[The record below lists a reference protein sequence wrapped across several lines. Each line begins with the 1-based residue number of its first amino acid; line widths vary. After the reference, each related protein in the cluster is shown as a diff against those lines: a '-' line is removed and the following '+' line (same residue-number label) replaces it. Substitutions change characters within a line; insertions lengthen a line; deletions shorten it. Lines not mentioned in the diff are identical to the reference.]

1 MIACVG
7 CGDNQS
13 TDKECSN
20 CGAKISAEA
29 KFCSS
34 CGETVLDTSGSGN
47 KDDGSETECSHNWQ
61 SATCTEAK
69 TCSKCGETSGN
80 ALGHSYENGK
90 CKNCGTKSPVAN
102 SPATIVGIDNADIK
116 DDIITMFVDKST
128 ESIMLSSKVAT
139 TENTKWL
146 LYSETDRKIET
157 KKATLSKGWNT
168 YYILAQSLDESVE
181 KTYTL
186 KIYRSF
192 DVEIKYYDGDILLHS
207 SIVESGKSYT
217 PDYEYDKIGYT
228 SNGWVDEN
236 GEKYVA
242 HTIWENECLYAENP
256 IVLDEMSNFIFTS
269 TNTTCEITGVK
280 DITVSKIIVPD
291 YVTSIAN
298 SAFERFMNLTNITIG
313 NGVTSIGDKAFYYCS
328 CLTTVVIGNNVE
340 RIGDNAFFGC
350 GGLTSVT
357 IPSSVT
363 NIGKSAF
370 DCCSGLEQITIPH
383 GVKSIGSSAFR
394 YCERIST
401 ISIPNSVTSI
411 GSSAFF
417 GCSNLSSITLSNSIT
432 SLSNFIFY
440 LCSNLKNIT
449 IPNGIV
455 SIGDSAFANCTNLTS
470 ITIPTS
476 VKTIGD
482 SAFHACKKLTN
493 VTLGNSV
500 TSIGGSAFGAC
511 SSLTSITIPMSVNSI
526 GIYAFSG
533 CSKLVSVTL
542 ENPNGWICIYAATNT
557 TTNIPSTSLSD
568 PYTVAT
574 YLTSTSSKYR
584 DGDWK
589 RN

>member
-1 MIACVG
+1 MKKALIAVLCIIILIVCVG

-13 TDKECSN
+13 TEVKCSN
-20 CGAKISAEA
+20 CGAKISDEA

-34 CGETVLDTSGSGN
+34 CGETVLETSGS
-47 KDDGSETECSHNWQ
+47 
-61 SATCTEAK
+61 
-69 TCSKCGETSGN
+69 
-80 ALGHSYENGK
+80 
-90 CKNCGTKSPVAN
+90 
-102 SPATIVGIDNADIK
+102 ATIVGVDNAEIK

-146 LYSETDRKIET
+146 LYSETDRKIDT

-217 PDYEYDKIGYT
+217 PDYEYDKIGYA

-236 GEKYVA
+236 GEKYVT
-242 HTIWENECLYAENP
+242 HTIWENECVYADNP

-269 TNTTCEITGVK
+269 TNTTCVITGVK
-280 DITVSKIIVPD
+280 DRTVSKIIVPD

-298 SAFERFMNLTNITIG
+298 SAFERFTNLANITIG
-313 NGVTSIGDKAFYYCS
+313 NCVTSIGDKAFYYCS
-328 CLTTVVIGNNVE
+328 GLTTVVIGSNVKN
-340 RIGDNAFFGC
+340 IGDNAFFAC
-350 GGLTSVT
+350 SGLTSIT
-357 IPSSVT
+357 IPNSVT
-363 NIGKSAF
+363 SIGESAF
-370 DCCSGLEQITIPH
+370 DCCSGLKQITISH
-383 GVKSIGSSAFR
+383 GVTSIGNSAFR
-394 YCERIST
+394 YCEMLST
-401 ISIPNSVTSI
+401 VTIPNSVTSI

-417 GCSNLSSITLSNSIT
+417 GCSNLTSISFSNNIT
-432 SLSNFIFY
+432 NIGNSTFF
-440 LCSNLKNIT
+440 LCSNLTSVTIPNGVTNIGNSAFGDCNNLESIT
-449 IPNGIV
+449 IPNSV
-455 SIGDSAFANCTNLTS
+455 KTIGNSAFSDCSNLTS
-470 ITIPTS
+470 ITIPNS

-482 SAFHACKKLTN
+482 SAFYACKKLTK

-511 SSLTSITIPMSVNSI
+511 SSLTSITIPMSVNTI

-533 CSKLVSVTL
+533 CSKLESVII
-542 ENPNGWICIYAATNT
+542 ENPNGWICTYVATNT
-557 TTNIPSTSLSD
+557 TTNIPSASLSD
-568 PYTVAT
+568 PYTAAT

-584 DGDWK
+584 DGYWK